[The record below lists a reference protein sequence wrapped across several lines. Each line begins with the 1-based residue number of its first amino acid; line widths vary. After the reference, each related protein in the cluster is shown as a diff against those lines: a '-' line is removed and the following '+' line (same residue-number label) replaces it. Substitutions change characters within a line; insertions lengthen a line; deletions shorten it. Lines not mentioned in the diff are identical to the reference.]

1 MTREIT
7 GYIAAG
13 FDVGKGKPNTALDR
27 AATLSLDDVEA
38 AMLGSSAPAP
48 AVKENRNGSF
58 ERFMGALG
66 GNGGRRPGT

>member
-13 FDVGKGKPNTALDR
+13 FEVGAGKPNTALDR

-48 AVKENRNGSF
+48 VKENQNGSF

-66 GNGGRRPGT
+66 GNGGRKPGQ